1 MLRRTR
7 ILRACLGV
15 FFALAVLSPP
25 TATGDDEQFT
35 IHLEEDAPG
44 YDYERLD
51 PPSLDYCQSRCRE
64 DPNCKGFTFNR
75 VKYVCF
81 LKHNVSLPLQAHGEA
96 VTGRKTSGNRFTI
109 RRNKDAPGHDY
120 ERLDP
125 PTLGECESLCGEDTQ
140 CRAFSYNV
148 TKKVC
153 FLKHKADIALIPHPD
168 AITGVKIAEDS
179 APTRPEFSAGTGFA
193 VSGDGL
199 ILTNQHVI
207 DGCRVITVGGMGVV
221 ELIAQDRDNDLA
233 LLKGDGHPSPVAFR
247 QAAITRGET
256 VFATGYPL
264 GGELGLNFTD
274 GIVSSTTG
282 PENDPRHLQFTA
294 PIQPGNSG
302 GPLLDDSGH
311 VAGVVVAL
319 YGGLQNVNFALQGH
333 LAQRFLRANG
343 VEPLMAS
350 SSDELSPSEIAKRA
364 ELYTYRLTCLS
375 DN

>member
-1 MLRRTR
+1 
-7 ILRACLGV
+7 V

-75 VKYVCF
+75 VKHVCF
-81 LKHNVSLPLQAHGEA
+81 LKHKVSLPLRSHGEA
-96 VTGRKTSGNRFTI
+96 TTGRKTRGNRFTI

-125 PTLGECESLCGEDTQ
+125 PTLGECESLCGEDPQ

-153 FLKHKADIALIPHPD
+153 FLKYSGDIALIPHAD
-168 AITGVKIAEDS
+168 AITGVKIAEDAS
-179 APTRPEFSAGTGFA
+179 PTRPQFSAGTGFA

-207 DGCRVITVGGMGVV
+207 DGCRVITIGGMGIA
-221 ELIAQDRDNDLA
+221 ELIAEDHDDDLA

-247 QAAITRGET
+247 SASVERGET
-256 VFATGYPL
+256 VFASGYPL
-264 GGELGLNFTD
+264 GGELGRHFTD
-274 GIVSSTTG
+274 GIVSSITG
-282 PENDPRHLQFTA
+282 PENDTRYLQFTA

-302 GPLLDDSGH
+302 GPLLDDSGN
-311 VAGVVVAL
+311 VVGVIVAL
-319 YGGLQNVNFALQGH
+319 LGGLQNVNFAIQGKV
-333 LAQRFLRANG
+333 AQQFLSAHG
-343 VEPLMAS
+343 VDPLMAS
-350 SSDELSPSEIAKRA
+350 SSDKLSPSEIAKRA
-364 ELYTYRLTCLS
+364 ELYTYRLICLGE
-375 DN
+375 N